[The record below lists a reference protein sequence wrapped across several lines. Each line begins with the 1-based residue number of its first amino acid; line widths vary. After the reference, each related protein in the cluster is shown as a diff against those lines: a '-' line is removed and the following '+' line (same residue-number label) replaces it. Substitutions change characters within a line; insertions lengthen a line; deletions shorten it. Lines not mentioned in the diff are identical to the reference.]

1 MCRVTVFQGVFTY
14 LYLSREKRRQ
24 QGGIRII
31 LQKQFVFF
39 RHQWYRWLAA
49 FSCADRTW
57 TAAQMSITETTHG
70 RGEFRPQS
78 CGKVSLHTGHIHT
91 YIHTY
96 RPPTGVR
103 SRGNWRKG
111 VKTDSPS
118 GEANTCAER
127 IFTNHTLNAK
137 TRHGEKRAMMALN
150 WPVSGKWSSR
160 QTEQNQRAKERNP
173 STLYIPIKL
182 PVRLIFAKKSDFILE
197 LSLPWNKMAELIW
210 VPWKH
215 YKASEKTKF
224 PNQYLE
230 F

>member
-1 MCRVTVFQGVFTY
+1 MIQVTCSIFLCWPDMDSSSNEHHWNNTW
-14 LYLSREKRRQ
+14 KRRVQ
-24 QGGIRII
+24 APELRQGK
-31 LQKQFVFF
+31 LT
-39 RHQWYRWLAA
+39 YR
-49 FSCADRTW
+49 
-57 TAAQMSITETTHG
+57 
-70 RGEFRPQS
+70 PY
-78 CGKVSLHTGHIHT
+78 T

-127 IFTNHTLNAK
+127 IFTNHTFNAK